1 MNGSSLL
8 NLEETL
14 RAVGGTCVLGKG
26 DFCFTS
32 VQTDSRAVQEKSLF
46 VPLIGEKQD
55 GHAYVPQAVERGA
68 SVVFIAR
75 KNYEADGSFFT
86 ALSAEHPEVF
96 FITVENTLA
105 ALQAAAACYVQHFPS
120 LIRIGVTGSSG
131 KTSTKEIAAAILSVR
146 YRVITNKGNLNSETG
161 LPLSVFTIR
170 KEHQVGLFEM
180 GMNRRDEMRELAAVL
195 RPRYAL
201 VTNIGTAHIGMLGS
215 REGIAAEKAHVFD
228 YLDGEGTAVIP
239 ADDDFAAFL
248 ASRANGKVVYYGN
261 GKPAGVQLIADRGL
275 DGTEFS
281 VEGQPVLLPLPGAYN
296 YKNALGAIALAQ
308 ELGLSAGEIAAGIRS
323 LKPLSGRSEV
333 RRGTYTIIQDCYNA
347 NPDSMDKAIALAAS
361 VPGDFRRIYVLGDML
376 ELGADAA
383 AAHAA
388 AGKAAVHSGA
398 DAVVFVGSEMKAGY
412 EAALAEHTKTVLHYI
427 AGHDDAAIAAAAAAV
442 QETAR
447 PGDLVLLKASRG
459 MALERLGAVLEGGA
473 R

>member
-1 MNGSSLL
+1 MKNMTIDNILM
-8 NLEETL
+8 
-14 RAVGGTCVLGKG
+14 AVDGTIAAGGAQIPQGEAADV
-26 DFCFTS
+26 
-32 VQTDSRAVQEKSLF
+32 VIDSRKVGPGSIFIALK
-46 VPLIGEKQD
+46 GEKTD
-55 GHAYVPQAVERGA
+55 GHLYIGSAFEKGAMAVICEEVPENAGGLCIQVKDSLEALRKLA
-68 SVVFIAR
+68 SFYRQQLPV
-75 KNYEADGSFFT
+75 KT
-86 ALSAEHPEVF
+86 
-96 FITVENTLA
+96 
-105 ALQAAAACYVQHFPS
+105 
-120 LIRIGVTGSSG
+120 IGVTGSVG
-131 KTSTKEIAAAILSVR
+131 KTSTKEIAAAILSAR